1 MSVVLY
7 IGGSKDGEK
16 GVMPYGF
23 SKSMKETASGP
34 EIYVERV
41 LAVSDRQVRIM
52 ALKFSTTWAPSPVR
66 GAPSTSKIT
75 SSACM
80 PARSAAVLGI
90 TRPTLTPTVP
100 AGRRGLSSALAL

>member
-52 ALKFSTTWAPSPVR
+52 ALESLQDEIVVERLHKYYSR
-66 GAPSTSKIT
+66 
-75 SSACM
+75 
-80 PARSAAVLGI
+80 
-90 TRPTLTPTVP
+90 
-100 AGRRGLSSALAL
+100 

>member
-23 SKSMKETASGP
+23 SKSMKQTASGP

-41 LAVSDRQVRIM
+41 LALRDRRVRIM
-52 ALKFSTTWAPSPVR
+52 ALESLQDDIVAERLHSYYAP
-66 GAPSTSKIT
+66 
-75 SSACM
+75 
-80 PARSAAVLGI
+80 
-90 TRPTLTPTVP
+90 
-100 AGRRGLSSALAL
+100 

>member
-23 SKSMKETASGP
+23 RKSMKETEAGP

-41 LAVSDRQVRIM
+41 LALSDRQVRIM
-52 ALKFSTTWAPSPVR
+52 ALESLQDDIVVERLHRYYSR
-66 GAPSTSKIT
+66 
-75 SSACM
+75 
-80 PARSAAVLGI
+80 
-90 TRPTLTPTVP
+90 
-100 AGRRGLSSALAL
+100 

>member
-23 SKSMKETASGP
+23 SKSMKQTDTGP

-41 LAVSDRQVRIM
+41 LALSDRRVRIM
-52 ALKFSTTWAPSPVR
+52 ALESLQEEIVVERLHRYYSR
-66 GAPSTSKIT
+66 
-75 SSACM
+75 
-80 PARSAAVLGI
+80 
-90 TRPTLTPTVP
+90 
-100 AGRRGLSSALAL
+100 

>member
-23 SKSMKETASGP
+23 SKSMKETDSGP

-52 ALKFSTTWAPSPVR
+52 ALESLQDDIVVERLHKYYSR
-66 GAPSTSKIT
+66 
-75 SSACM
+75 
-80 PARSAAVLGI
+80 
-90 TRPTLTPTVP
+90 
-100 AGRRGLSSALAL
+100 